1 MVKPTSWKW
10 CVQPVQIC
18 KWRQQMQQ
26 DKEGPNSLPSLYW
39 RELGVVE
46 SIKTVGKNCLH
57 WVKCTLATGRMDGWA
72 GIQGM
77 GAMSSATLCGSPGQQ
92 SVLNNF
98 SVHMQH
104 NNVSA
109 LQQLGVEV
117 DFFPA
122 GYTPVLKA
130 MDKRVAQ
137 TLWTIPEGGEPG
149 LHGSTSQWCQ
159 TYTTTYLS
167 VDCKSLGASPTHYHS
182 KYMAIH
188 WYSSIS

>member
-1 MVKPTSWKW
+1 
-10 CVQPVQIC
+10 
-18 KWRQQMQQ
+18 
-26 DKEGPNSLPSLYW
+26 
-39 RELGVVE
+39 
-46 SIKTVGKNCLH
+46 
-57 WVKCTLATGRMDGWA
+57 
-72 GIQGM
+72 M

-137 TLWTIPEGGEPG
+137 TL
-149 LHGSTSQWCQ
+149 
-159 TYTTTYLS
+159 
-167 VDCKSLGASPTHYHS
+167 
-182 KYMAIH
+182 
-188 WYSSIS
+188 